1 MSNDTNMDNR
11 ILAEFEGWT
20 FIDKGDTIV
29 GCLNG
34 EAMFQD
40 FPSHY
45 TEILPLFTVK
55 FLYHRN
61 YNALHRVW
69 EKFRELRFDDLH
81 LKTRLKH
88 ANLCQAIAHAMA
100 YGTLKDFYNALVN
113 AVKWYN
119 EVTKQ
124 KQ

>member
-69 EKFRELRFDDLH
+69 EKFRELRLPPEQSAIQSNYMG
-81 LKTRLKH
+81 R
-88 ANLCQAIAHAMA
+88 IAHAMA
-100 YGTLKDFYNALVN
+100 YGTLTDFYNALVQ

-119 EVTKQ
+119 ECSKE
-124 KQ
+124 

>member
-1 MSNDTNMDNR
+1 MSNDTNMDGNEVLKDFDTVR
-11 ILAEFEGWT
+11 N
-20 FIDKGDTIV
+20 FIVEHGGQMV
-29 GCLNG
+29 
-34 EAMFQD
+34 
-40 FPSHY
+40 
-45 TEILPLFTVK
+45 EIEVS
-55 FLYHRN
+55 YMD

-81 LKTRLKH
+81 LKARLKH

-100 YGTLKDFYNALVN
+100 YGTLTDFYNALVN